1 MGIFDRYR
9 STVAKQDQPAESK
22 TEYYT
27 GTPLKPDFCEHLQ
40 LADGS
45 TYHLL
50 VALLDNHDRKPSLC
64 IMSDGD
70 YCSFNQMSPKAGL
83 DDTYKTL
90 KQRAVDNAIGALRE
104 TLDTKG
110 GVLYSALRK
119 PAHHVTNA
127 GVVITN
133 PCKETLDAVRN
144 ALITQALEIAKTES
158 MPQAD
163 AHQRRAKGSLS
174 GDIEN
179 ALKNSGLRLVPSDPA
194 AFKSKWGDAK
204 AIDAF
209 SAELSS
215 VQQRANKRG

>member
-1 MGIFDRYR
+1 
-9 STVAKQDQPAESK
+9 
-22 TEYYT
+22 
-27 GTPLKPDFCEHLQ
+27 
-40 LADGS
+40 
-45 TYHLL
+45 
-50 VALLDNHDRKPSLC
+50 
-64 IMSDGD
+64 MSDGD